1 VLQGR
6 AGWWGDNVPMT
17 IQSFLEFRRE
27 AERGTLERYYDSLSV
42 YDKVEAIKTFR
53 KIQEAGFD
61 DAENSIYSNYNVI
74 TNIEYMV
81 LGQFIMI
88 EQIMNTQTDT
98 KELQVLNL
106 IVRPKDD
113 QEFNYVNSEV
123 EQQHS
128 KTIAQLDAIEGIQI
142 FNKFV
147 AQREETLFKKFKGVI
162 YQEPDESIEEEEK
175 EPDSSPEAQFGRMWY
190 WYSIIRE
197 LAGEDILRQDQV
209 NMLKMSKVL
218 VELAYKIQKGRIEY
232 SRQRREEMMR
242 KR

>member
-1 VLQGR
+1 
-6 AGWWGDNVPMT
+6 MT

-74 TNIEYMV
+74 TDIESMV

-113 QEFNYVNSEV
+113 QEFNYINSEV

-162 YQEPDESIEEEEK
+162 YQEPDESITDEEK
-175 EPDSSPEAQFGRMWY
+175 EPDNSPEAQFGRMWY

-232 SRQRREEMMR
+232 SRQKREEMMR

>member
-1 VLQGR
+1 
-6 AGWWGDNVPMT
+6 MT

-53 KIQEAGFD
+53 KIQEVGFD

-74 TNIEYMV
+74 TNIESMV

-113 QEFNYVNSEV
+113 QEFNYINSEV

-162 YQEPDESIEEEEK
+162 YQEPDESIDEEDK
-175 EPDSSPEAQFGRMWY
+175 EPDNSPEAQFGRMWY

-209 NMLKMSKVL
+209 NMLKMSKVF

>member
-1 VLQGR
+1 
-6 AGWWGDNVPMT
+6 MT

-74 TNIEYMV
+74 TDIESMV

-113 QEFNYVNSEV
+113 QEFNYINSEV

-162 YQEPDESIEEEEK
+162 YQEPDESITDEEK
-175 EPDSSPEAQFGRMWY
+175 EPDNSPEAQFGRMWY

-197 LAGEDILRQDQV
+197 LAGEDILKHDQV

-232 SRQRREEMMR
+232 SRQKREEMMR

>member
-1 VLQGR
+1 
-6 AGWWGDNVPMT
+6 MT
-17 IQSFLEFRRE
+17 IQSFLEFRRH
-27 AERGTLERYYDSLSV
+27 AERGMLEQYYESLNV
-42 YDKVEAIKTFR
+42 YDKLEAIKTFR

-74 TNIEYMV
+74 TDIESMV

-113 QEFNYVNSEV
+113 KEFNYVNSEV

-147 AQREETLFKKFKGVI
+147 AQREETLFKKFRGVI
-162 YQEPDESIEEEEK
+162 YQEPDESITDEEK
-175 EPDSSPEAQFGRMWY
+175 EPDNSPEAQFGRMWY

-197 LAGEDILRQDQV
+197 LAGEDILRHDQV

-232 SRQRREEMMR
+232 NRQRREEMMR

>member
-1 VLQGR
+1 
-6 AGWWGDNVPMT
+6 MT

-53 KIQEAGFD
+53 KIQEVGFD

-74 TNIEYMV
+74 TNIESMV

>member
-1 VLQGR
+1 
-6 AGWWGDNVPMT
+6 MT
-17 IQSFLEFRRE
+17 IQSFLEFRRQ
-27 AERGTLERYYDSLSV
+27 AQRGTLEQHYESLSV
-42 YDKVEAIKTFR
+42 YDKLEAIRTFR
-53 KIQEAGFD
+53 QIQEKVESD
-61 DAENSIYSNYNVI
+61 KENSIYSNYNVI
-74 TNIEYMV
+74 TDIESMV

-106 IVRPKDD
+106 IVRPKED
-113 QEFNYVNSEV
+113 QEFNYIRSKAE
-123 EQQHS
+123 EEHS
-128 KTIAQLDAIEGIQI
+128 KRVAQLDALEGMEI

-147 AQREETLFKKFKGVI
+147 DQREETLFKKFRGVI
-162 YQEPDESIEEEEK
+162 YQEPDESITDEEK
-175 EPDSSPEAQFGRMWY
+175 EPDNSPEAQFGRMWY

-232 SRQRREEMMR
+232 NRQRREEMMR

>member
-1 VLQGR
+1 
-6 AGWWGDNVPMT
+6 MT

>member
-1 VLQGR
+1 
-6 AGWWGDNVPMT
+6 MT

-74 TNIEYMV
+74 TNIESMV

-162 YQEPDESIEEEEK
+162 YQEPDESIDEEDK

-209 NMLKMSKVL
+209 NMLKMSKVF

>member
-1 VLQGR
+1 
-6 AGWWGDNVPMT
+6 MT

-53 KIQEAGFD
+53 KIQEVGFD

-74 TNIEYMV
+74 TDIESMV

-106 IVRPKDD
+106 IVRPKHD

-162 YQEPDESIEEEEK
+162 YQEPDESITDEEK
-175 EPDSSPEAQFGRMWY
+175 EPDNSPEAQFGRMWY

>member
-1 VLQGR
+1 
-6 AGWWGDNVPMT
+6 MT

-53 KIQEAGFD
+53 KIQEVGFD

-74 TNIEYMV
+74 TNIESMV

-162 YQEPDESIEEEEK
+162 YQEPDESIDEEDK

-209 NMLKMSKVL
+209 NMLKMSKVF

>member
-1 VLQGR
+1 
-6 AGWWGDNVPMT
+6 MT

-74 TNIEYMV
+74 TNIESMV

-113 QEFNYVNSEV
+113 QEFNYINSEV

-162 YQEPDESIEEEEK
+162 YQEPDESIDEEDK

-209 NMLKMSKVL
+209 NMLKMSKVF

>member
-1 VLQGR
+1 
-6 AGWWGDNVPMT
+6 MT

-53 KIQEAGFD
+53 KIQEVGFD

-74 TNIEYMV
+74 TNIESMV

-113 QEFNYVNSEV
+113 QEFNYINSEV

-209 NMLKMSKVL
+209 NMLKMSKVF

>member
-1 VLQGR
+1 
-6 AGWWGDNVPMT
+6 
-17 IQSFLEFRRE
+17 
-27 AERGTLERYYDSLSV
+27 
-42 YDKVEAIKTFR
+42 
-53 KIQEAGFD
+53 
-61 DAENSIYSNYNVI
+61 
-74 TNIEYMV
+74 MV

-106 IVRPKDD
+106 IVRTKDD

-209 NMLKMSKVL
+209 NMLKMSKVF

>member
-1 VLQGR
+1 
-6 AGWWGDNVPMT
+6 MT

-74 TNIEYMV
+74 TNIESMV

-106 IVRPKDD
+106 IVRTKDD

>member
-1 VLQGR
+1 
-6 AGWWGDNVPMT
+6 MT
-17 IQSFLEFRRE
+17 IQSFLEFRRH
-27 AERGTLERYYDSLSV
+27 AERGTLEQYYESLNV
-42 YDKVEAIKTFR
+42 YDKLEAIKTFR

-74 TNIEYMV
+74 TDIESMV
-81 LGQFIMI
+81 LGQFIMV

-106 IVRPKDD
+106 IVRPKADK
-113 QEFNYVNSEV
+113 EFNYVNQED
-123 EQQHS
+123 EQKHS
-128 KTIAQLDAIEGIQI
+128 KEIAQLDAIEGIQI

-147 AQREETLFKKFKGVI
+147 AQREETLFKKFRGVI
-162 YQEPDESIEEEEK
+162 YQEPDESITDEEK
-175 EPDSSPEAQFGRMWY
+175 EPDNSPEAQFGRMWY

-197 LAGEDILRQDQV
+197 LAGEDILRHDQV

-232 SRQRREEMMR
+232 NLQRREEMMR

>member
-1 VLQGR
+1 
-6 AGWWGDNVPMT
+6 MT

-74 TNIEYMV
+74 TNIESMV

-113 QEFNYVNSEV
+113 QEFNYINSEV

-162 YQEPDESIEEEEK
+162 YQEPDESIDEEEK

-209 NMLKMSKVL
+209 NMLKMSKVF

>member
-1 VLQGR
+1 
-6 AGWWGDNVPMT
+6 MT

-74 TNIEYMV
+74 TNIESMV

-113 QEFNYVNSEV
+113 QEFNYINSEV

-162 YQEPDESIEEEEK
+162 YQEPDESIDEEDK
-175 EPDSSPEAQFGRMWY
+175 EPDNSPEAQFGRMWY

-209 NMLKMSKVL
+209 NMLKMSKVF

>member
-1 VLQGR
+1 
-6 AGWWGDNVPMT
+6 MT

-74 TNIEYMV
+74 INIESMV

-113 QEFNYVNSEV
+113 QEFNYINSEV

-162 YQEPDESIEEEEK
+162 YQEPDESIDEEEK

-209 NMLKMSKVL
+209 NMLKMSKVF